1 MKILKYIMAATVAG
15 TFALAGCDDFLDA
28 ENKSVGGTTADDFFA
43 GNPASMLTSAYN
55 SLKSIGENVAMGDQ
69 GSDLYIMTRG
79 KAGGY
84 FNEFS
89 FDVAN
94 PTIQSYY
101 ANCYSVIN
109 YANGAL
115 HYGVS
120 GAQAQEA
127 RFIRAYAYFCLT
139 QHFGGVPYITDY
151 INTAERNYSRTPL
164 ADVYANLTE
173 DLEDIYNNCQLAAE
187 DHASGRPSKQAV
199 AALLAKIYLAWGW
212 DIDTRLDNAATGAYT
227 VNENTHFNA
236 AADWATK
243 AINGKALTQPFARK
257 WAYNNEGND
266 EFVWVIN
273 YDAGVIEGAPGDN
286 DNGQAGDYGGYY
298 GTNQKSSSSEN
309 QSEKSM
315 YLFEEGDERYEGTFM
330 TTFYQGDSDDDAY
343 YAYYKCSPEQLATH
357 AINLKFFPY
366 WVTEAEADQW
376 LADHKDQLKKGSPN
390 VVKAAILTAPNVTT
404 YTFKADGSIATKE
417 TNTLDF
423 FNTKTDNGVCVRK
436 FDDPVNKQYCFR
448 DIVLIDLSEI
458 YLVRAEACLLAGNTT
473 GFWSDINAVRT
484 RAKVPALNSLADYLP
499 LVNYA
504 TSNTFVIN
512 ELDLLL
518 DERARECYAQ
528 KMRYLDLHRTK
539 QLVRYNV
546 EFNTY
551 VASVDNMTGLDG
563 NIKWLRP
570 IPSAELNNNT
580 SSGMTQNP
588 GYVTAAGEEE
598 TAGEETAE

>member
-1 MKILKYIMAATVAG
+1 MKILKYIMAAAVAG

-43 GNPASMLTSAYN
+43 GNPAAMLTSAYN
-55 SLKSIGENVAMGDQ
+55 SLKNISNNVAMGDQ
-69 GSDLYIMTRG
+69 GTDLYINTRG
-79 KAGGY
+79 KTAGD
-84 FNEFS
+84 FNQFS
-89 FDVAN
+89 FDAENSTV
-94 PTIQSYY
+94 QSYY

-151 INTAERNYSRTPL
+151 INTAERNYPRTPL
-164 ADVYANLTE
+164 ADVYANLTA

-187 DHASGRPSKQAV
+187 DHASGRSSKEAV

-212 DIDTRLDNAATGAYT
+212 DIDTQLDNAATGAYT

-236 AADWATK
+236 AADWATR
-243 AINGKALTQPFARK
+243 AINGKALTQPFAKK
-257 WAYNNEGND
+257 WAPDNEGND

-273 YDAGVIEGAPGDN
+273 YDAGVIEGTPEDN
-286 DNGQAGDYGGYY
+286 DNGQSGNYGGYY
-298 GTNQKSSSSEN
+298 GTNQKGVGSEN
-309 QSEKSM
+309 QQSEKSM
-315 YLFEEGDERYEGTFM
+315 YLFEQGDERYEGTFM
-330 TTFYQGDSDDDAY
+330 TTFYQGDTDDDAY
-343 YAYYKCSPEQLATH
+343 YAYYKCTEAELATH

-376 LADHKDQLKKGSPN
+376 LADHKAQLAKRTN

-404 YTFKADGSIATKE
+404 YTFKDDGSIATKE
-417 TNTLDF
+417 TKTLDL
-423 FNTKTDNGVCVRK
+423 FNTQTDNGVCVRK
-436 FDDPVNKQYCFR
+436 FDDPENKANCFR

-458 YLVRAEACLLAGNTT
+458 YLVRAEANWLAGNTT

-528 KMRYLDLHRTK
+528 KIRYLDLHRTK

-546 EFNTY
+546 EFSTY
-551 VASVDNMTGLDG
+551 ASVDNMTGLDG

-588 GYVTAAGEEE
+588 GYVVAAEEEEE
-598 TAGEETAE
+598 TAE

>member
-1 MKILKYIMAATVAG
+1 MKILKYIMAAAVAG

-28 ENKSVGGTTADDFFA
+28 ENKSAGGTTADDFFA

-55 SLKSIGENVAMGDQ
+55 SMKNISNNIAMGDQ
-69 GSDLYIMTRG
+69 GSDLYINTRG
-79 KAGGY
+79 KTAGD
-84 FNEFS
+84 FNQFS
-89 FDVAN
+89 FDAENSTV
-94 PTIQSYY
+94 QSYY

-120 GAQAQEA
+120 DAQAQEA
-127 RFIRAYAYFCLT
+127 RVIRAYAYYCLT

-151 INTAERNYSRTPL
+151 INTAERNYPRTPL
-164 ADVYANLTE
+164 ADVYANLTA

-187 DHASGRPSKQAV
+187 DHASGRPSKQTV

-212 DIDTRLDNAATGAYT
+212 DIDRTVADAAKGTYTGSENA
-227 VNENTHFNA
+227 HFNA
-236 AADWATK
+236 AADWATE
-243 AINGKALTQPFARK
+243 AINSKGLTQTFAQK
-257 WAYNNEGND
+257 WAPDNDGND

-273 YDAGVIEGAPGDN
+273 YDATEGTGYEGAPEDN
-286 DNGQAGDYGGYY
+286 DNGQSSNYGGYY
-298 GTNQKSSSSEN
+298 GTNQKGVGSEN
-309 QSEKSM
+309 QQSEKSM
-315 YLFEEGDERYEGTFM
+315 YLFEQGDERYEGTFM

-343 YAYYKCSPEQLATH
+343 YAYYNCSPEQLATH

-390 VVKAAILTAPNVTT
+390 VVKAAILTVPELTT
-404 YTFKADGSIATKE
+404 YTFGSDGTATKAH
-417 TNTLDF
+417 TSLAA
-423 FNTKTDNGVCVRK
+423 FNAATENGVCVRK
-436 FDDPVNKQYCFR
+436 FDDPVNKANCFR

-473 GFWSDINAVRT
+473 GFWNDINAVRN
-484 RAKVPALNSLADYLP
+484 RAKAPALNNSLA
-499 LVNYA
+499 NYDPQYA
-504 TSNTFVIN
+504 VSTTFGALT

-570 IPSAELNNNT
+570 IPNAELNNNT
-580 SSGMTQNP
+580 GMTGADQNP
-588 GYVTAAGEEE
+588 GYVVAAEEE
-598 TAGEETAE
+598 TAE